1 MSNLFFKRNSCF
13 QKFIGHFRTVFLHRK
28 TVRKLCFKCGL
39 YKQGL
44 LHDLTKYSFVEFWSG
59 VKFYTGTKSPHVK
72 EREVCGYS
80 AAWLHHK
87 GHNKHHPEYW
97 QDIRPNGKTEPI
109 EMLPRYFAEMVC
121 DRVAASMIYLGDK
134 YTDASPLEY
143 YITHKD
149 EVQMH
154 PNTHASLEAWLTEV
168 KDLGT
173 DKAFNDLKKYIKDKE
188 KNT

>member
-1 MSNLFFKRNSCF
+1 MNAFT
-13 QKFIGHFRTVFLHRK
+13 KFICHFRTVFLHRA

-44 LHDLTKYSFVEFWSG
+44 LHDLSKYSFTEFWSG

-72 EREVCGYS
+72 EREICGYS

-109 EMLPRYFAEMVC
+109 EMPPKYFAEMVC

-134 YTDASPLEY
+134 YTDAAPLDY
-143 YITHKD
+143 YLSHKD

-154 PNTHASLEAWLTEV
+154 LNTHASLEAWFV
-168 KDLGT
+168 KIKDAGLDET
-173 DKAFNDLKKYIKDKE
+173 LKKLKE
-188 KNT
+188 YTKTRRKT